1 MCRHFTLGVEANASG
16 QRRNSMGYHIFSREK
31 KVAPS
36 CSALQRAAAKKSWPS
51 VPKRCVVT
59 GGTGFVGQ
67 RLVEMLVERGAERVI
82 SLDVVPAPKGAWQH
96 KAIEWRVCDVTD
108 PVGVRAAL
116 SERIDCV
123 WHNAAAVGPFHPKPL
138 YRKVNYEGTLNV
150 LAACR
155 ECGVPKLVFSS
166 SPSTRFEGGDVDGC
180 TEDEM
185 PSLPLKRYLQDYA
198 ETKAMAELAVSAAC
212 SPELLTV
219 SVAPHQVYGPRDNLF
234 LPNLLENAGNGR
246 LRVFGKGENRIC
258 FTHVDNYC
266 HGLIIAERALVP
278 KSPALAKFYIV
289 TDGTTHP
296 EGKQYLSFWH
306 ELDRAIVGVGFDSIE
321 AKFHLPRWF
330 LLIVAFVSEL
340 VAFMLRT
347 KFKLNIFNV
356 RVLTMHRWFDIRNA
370 ERDLQYHPI
379 IGYEEGWRETIEW
392 FKMNW
397 LPHFK
402 RSASLLGISYQSQTK
417 IDIQEKFAQQQN
429 LSTKAD

>member
-1 MCRHFTLGVEANASG
+1 
-16 QRRNSMGYHIFSREK
+16 
-31 KVAPS
+31 
-36 CSALQRAAAKKSWPS
+36 
-51 VPKRCVVT
+51 
-59 GGTGFVGQ
+59 
-67 RLVEMLVERGAERVI
+67 MLVERGAERVI
-82 SLDVVPAPKGAWQH
+82 SLDVVPAPEGVWQD

-108 PVGVRAAL
+108 PVSVRAAL
-116 SERIDCV
+116 SDRIDCV

-155 ECGVPKLVFSS
+155 EMGVPKLVFSS
-166 SPSTRFEGGDVDGC
+166 SPSTRFEGGDVDGLR
-180 TEDEM
+180 EDEM

-219 SVAPHQVYGPRDNLF
+219 AVAPHQVYGPRDNLF

-246 LRVFGKGENRIC
+246 LRVFGKGDNRIC

-278 KSPALAKFYIV
+278 KSPVLGKFYIV
-289 TDGTTHP
+289 TDGKTHP
-296 EGKQYLSFWH
+296 GGKQYLSFWH
-306 ELDRAIVGVGFDSIE
+306 ELDKAIVGVGFDSIE

-330 LLIVAFVSEL
+330 LLILAFISEVVAFI
-340 VAFMLRT
+340 LRT

-356 RVLTMHRWFDIRNA
+356 KVLTMHRWFDISSA
-370 ERDLQYHPI
+370 ERDLRYQPI

-392 FKMNW
+392 FKAHW
-397 LPHFK
+397 LPQFT
-402 RSASLLGISYQSQTK
+402 RSTSLIGIADQSQAK
-417 IDIQEKFAQQQN
+417 IDIQEASSLQQGQRA
-429 LSTKAD
+429 KCD